1 MSNLTQSERDGLN
14 ELFCHLKVDN
24 LPLHKRLLLR
34 LNRLSLFFKMIVI
47 RLR

>member
-14 ELFCHLKVDN
+14 ELFCHLKVAQ
-24 LPLHKRLLLR
+24 LPLYKRVLLR
-34 LNRLSLFFKMIVI
+34 LNALAIFLKMKIV

>member
-14 ELFCHLKVDN
+14 ELFCRLKVDN
-24 LPLHKRLLLR
+24 LPLYKRVLLR
-34 LNRLSLFFKMIVI
+34 LNRLSLYLKMIII